1 MARDTPTRLAAVPCT
16 DFTHTFGMLVV
27 SGARR
32 AKRKASVVISAAS
45 GQSSGSGLYIYLL
58 MALIFVGFYFFA
70 IRPQQK
76 RRRETESMQRAAGP
90 GDEIVTVG
98 GLYGTIIEIDD
109 ETALL
114 EIAPDVHARYARAA
128 IGKVVNRAELVEE
141 VEDEEVY
148 DEDAEL
154 DEADDVVDDDTPAPV
169 DAVSDADK
177 KTR

>member
-1 MARDTPTRLAAVPCT
+1 
-16 DFTHTFGMLVV
+16 
-27 SGARR
+27 
-32 AKRKASVVISAAS
+32 VISAAS

-98 GLYGTIIEIDD
+98 GLYGTIVEIDD

-128 IGKVVNRAELVEE
+128 IGKVVNRAEHEELEAEEE
-141 VEDEEVY
+141 VDDEPV
-148 DEDAEL
+148 DEL
-154 DEADDVVDDDTPAPV
+154 DEVDETAEEHTPAD
-169 DAVSDADK
+169 DAVSEPDK
-177 KTR
+177 KSR